1 VLFCLRICTLQSR
14 LALAELTKRGRAAM
28 ASAAAL
34 AAERL
39 AAAESECEA
48 AAARARRADREKT
61 LLQRD
66 LEEARKR
73 ASAHR
78 GGSDSVSSSAFLTLQ
93 SEFEQLEGEHRAL
106 QQRLA
111 GSTTAAGTA
120 AVGSTRGSS
129 GTSGSSG
136 SGSGVDYREMLA
148 HHEAEKQRLA
158 DEKRDVLRKFLV
170 VTQERDS
177 AEVRAGE
184 AESTA
189 AALQHTVTK
198 LHLRCERLERAAK
211 EASAKAAIA
220 AAAATATATAGA
232 VVIDTANAAAAAG
245 SGTADCATHS
255 SGDAANS
262 PAAVQGK
269 DTSTSPD
276 ARAPLLKRTTANS
289 ENVAPDSS
297 SSGAVRVKAMLSAV
311 KVGTSNSV
319 AGIDGADAANC
330 KQS

>member
-1 VLFCLRICTLQSR
+1 MARVVTTTLSHTACLYMRTCTLQSR
-14 LALAELTKRGRAAM
+14 LALAELTRRGRAAM

-48 AAARARRADREKT
+48 AAARARRADREKL

-66 LEEARKR
+66 LEEAKKR

-93 SEFEQLEGEHRAL
+93 SEFEQLEAEHRVL

-111 GSTTAAGTA
+111 GSSSATTGAAGS
-120 AVGSTRGSS
+120 GNRSSSS
-129 GTSGSSG
+129 GAGSG

-148 HHEAEKQRLA
+148 HHESEKQRLA

-184 AESTA
+184 AETTA

-211 EASAKAAIA
+211 EAAAKA
-220 AAAATATATAGA
+220 AAAATASAVMTNTATVLVATSGSA
-232 VVIDTANAAAAAG
+232 TAASPTAAQRE
-245 SGTADCATHS
+245 D
-255 SGDAANS
+255 
-262 PAAVQGK
+262 V
-269 DTSTSPD
+269 STSPD
-276 ARAPLLKRTTANS
+276 ARTRLLKRTAASNC
-289 ENVAPDSS
+289 ENVAPESS
-297 SSGAVRVKAMLSAV
+297 SSSAVRVKAMLSAA
-311 KVGTSNSV
+311 KAGGSGTSSAAEV
-319 AGIDGADAANC
+319 GGADAANC

>member
-1 VLFCLRICTLQSR
+1 
-14 LALAELTKRGRAAM
+14 M
-28 ASAAAL
+28 ASAATL

-48 AAARARRADREKT
+48 AAARARRADREKL

-93 SEFEQLEGEHRAL
+93 SEFEQLEAEHRVL

-111 GSTTAAGTA
+111 GSSSATAGTA
-120 AVGSTRGSS
+120 GSGSRS
-129 GTSGSSG
+129 SSSAGTSGSSG

-148 HHEAEKQRLA
+148 HHESEKQRLA

-177 AEVRAGE
+177 AEARAGE
-184 AESTA
+184 AETTA

-211 EASAKAAIA
+211 EAAAK
-220 AAAATATATAGA
+220 AAAATA
-232 VVIDTANAAAAAG
+232 AAAAV
-245 SGTADCATHS
+245 TASEVMTDTATVPATAS
-255 SGDAANS
+255 VTASS
-262 PAAVQGK
+262 PAAAQRK
-269 DTSTSPD
+269 DVSTSPD
-276 ARAPLLKRTTANS
+276 ARTPLLKRTATDNNS
-289 ENVAPDSS
+289 ENVAPEGSS
-297 SSGAVRVKAMLSAV
+297 SSGAVRGKAMMSAV
-311 KVGTSNSV
+311 KVGGSGSSV
-319 AGIDGADAANC
+319 AGVDGADAANC